1 MGITLLDGLGD
12 KIRSSSSLTGLKAI
26 IIMNKNS
33 NNLIENFTL
42 LISNTRLYLINLLDF
57 RKDADQLNTTQ
68 AIKADVQFKGATAWI
83 LICSIFVASIG
94 LNTNSIPVVI
104 GAMLISPLMGPI
116 LGVGLSIAINDIDTL
131 KSSLISLGTMVL
143 LSVLTSF
150 LYFYVFDINA
160 DTSELFVRT
169 RPDIREILIAF
180 FGGLALIIARTKK
193 GTIATVI
200 YGVAIATALIPPLCT
215 AGYGIAVGSMDY
227 FLGAMYLFIINTIFI
242 ALATFIVIKF
252 LKFPMINYVDSMR
265 RRRISRFVTLAA
277 VIVMIPAVWTFVNVV
292 NESNFKND
300 AFSFINSELEILPN
314 SKFIKKNALIQ
325 YNKDES
331 SVIELTTLGNDQISE
346 EIEFVLN
353 TKMKNYSSLNDTE
366 LIISQSLFR
375 EINNLEYM
383 EELRSRDSLDLLSQT
398 QKINFLEDKV
408 QQLLVLEKNYIEFP
422 NLLKE
427 VNINYSEIDEF
438 SYSNILK
445 SDFKSI
451 DTVSVFY
458 VKWNDTLVDEMDI
471 INRSIQLEKWLKYKL
486 NLDTIILKR
495 A

>member
-1 MGITLLDGLGD
+1 MNQSN
-12 KIRSSSSLTGLKAI
+12 KIFQ
-26 IIMNKNS
+26 
-33 NNLIENFTL
+33 NFSQL
-42 LISNTRLYLINLLDF
+42 FSDTRIYLINLLDF
-57 RKDADQLNTTQ
+57 RKDADQITTTE
-68 AIKADVQFKGATAWI
+68 AIKADIQFKGATAWI
-83 LICSIFVASIG
+83 LICSILVASIG

-116 LGVGLSIAINDIDTL
+116 LGIGLSIAINDIDTL
-131 KSSLISLGTMVL
+131 KTSLVSLGTMIL
-143 LSVLTSF
+143 LSILTSF
-150 LYFYVFDINA
+150 FYFWIFDINA
-160 DTSELFVRT
+160 DTSELFART

-215 AGYGIAVGSMDY
+215 AGYGIAVGSWDY

-252 LKFPMINYVDSMR
+252 LKFPMINYVDSIR
-265 RRRISRFVTLAA
+265 RRRISRFATLAA
-277 VIVMIPAVWTFVNVV
+277 IIVMIPAIWTFVNVV

-300 AFSFINSELEILPN
+300 ALSFLNSELDILPN
-314 SKFIKKNALIQ
+314 SKYIKKNTVVQ
-325 YNKDES
+325 YNSDKP
-331 SVIELTTLGNDQISE
+331 SVIELTTLGNDQISK

-353 TKMKNYSSLNDTE
+353 TKMKNYSSLNNTE
-366 LIISQSLFR
+366 LIINQSVFR

-408 QQLLVLEKNYIEFP
+408 QELLVLEKNYIEFP

-427 VNINYSEIDEF
+427 LNINYSEIDEF

-458 VKWNDTLVDEMDI
+458 VKWNDSLVNEIDVI
-471 INRSIQLEKWLKYKL
+471 GKSSQLEKWLKYKL
-486 NLDTIILKR
+486 NLDSIIIKR
-495 A
+495 EF

>member
-1 MGITLLDGLGD
+1 
-12 KIRSSSSLTGLKAI
+12 
-26 IIMNKNS
+26 MNQS
-33 NNLIENFTL
+33 NNIFQNFSQL
-42 LISNTRLYLINLLDF
+42 FSDTRIYLINLLDF
-57 RKDADQLNTTQ
+57 RKDADQITTTE
-68 AIKADVQFKGATAWI
+68 AIKADIQFKGATAWI
-83 LICSIFVASIG
+83 LICSIIVASIG

-116 LGVGLSIAINDIDTL
+116 LGIGLSIAINDIDTL
-131 KSSLISLGTMVL
+131 KTSLVSLGTMIL
-143 LSVLTSF
+143 LSILTSF
-150 LYFYVFDINA
+150 FYFWIFDINA
-160 DTSELFVRT
+160 DTSELFART

-215 AGYGIAVGSMDY
+215 AGYGIAVGSWDY

-252 LKFPMINYVDSMR
+252 LKFPMINYVDSIR
-265 RRRISRFVTLAA
+265 RRRISRFATLAA
-277 VIVMIPAVWTFVNVV
+277 IIVMIPAVWTFVNVV

-300 AFSFINSELEILPN
+300 ALSFLNSELDILPN
-314 SKFIKKNALIQ
+314 SKYIKKNTVVQ
-325 YNKDES
+325 YNSDKP
-331 SVIELTTLGNDQISE
+331 SVIELTTLGNDQISK

-353 TKMKNYSSLNDTE
+353 TKMKNYSALNNTE
-366 LIISQSLFR
+366 LIINQSIFR

-408 QQLLVLEKNYIEFP
+408 QELLVLEKNYIEFP

-427 VNINYSEIDEF
+427 LNINYSEIDEF

-458 VKWNDTLVDEMDI
+458 VKWNDSLVNEIDI
-471 INRSIQLEKWLKYKL
+471 ISKSSQLEKWLKYKL
-486 NLDTIILKR
+486 NLDSIIIKR
-495 A
+495 EF

>member
-1 MGITLLDGLGD
+1 
-12 KIRSSSSLTGLKAI
+12 
-26 IIMNKNS
+26 MNQ
-33 NNLIENFTL
+33 NNNIFENFSQL
-42 LISNTRLYLINLLDF
+42 FSDTRIYLVNLLDF
-57 RKDADQLNTTQ
+57 RKDADQISTIEE
-68 AIKADVQFKGATAWI
+68 IKANIQFKGATAWI
-83 LICSIFVASIG
+83 LICSILVASIG

-131 KSSLISLGTMVL
+131 KTSLISLGTMIL

-150 LYFYVFDINA
+150 VYFWIFDINA
-160 DTSELFVRT
+160 DTSELFART

-180 FGGLALIIARTKK
+180 FGGLALIIATTKK

-215 AGYGIAVGSMDY
+215 AGYGIAVGDLDY

-242 ALATFIVIKF
+242 ALATFILIKF
-252 LKFPMINYVDSMR
+252 LKFPMINYVDSIK
-265 RRRISRFVTLAA
+265 RRRISRFATLAA
-277 VIVMIPAVWTFVNVV
+277 IIVMIPAVWTFVNVV

-300 AFSFINSELEILPN
+300 AQSFLNSELDILPN
-314 SKFIKKNALIQ
+314 SKYIKKNTVVQ
-325 YNKDES
+325 YHSEKP
-331 SVIELTTLGNDQISE
+331 SVIELTTLGNDQISK

-353 TKMKNYSSLNDTE
+353 TKMKNYSSLNNTE
-366 LIISQSLFR
+366 LIINQSVFR

-408 QQLLVLEKNYIEFP
+408 QELLVLEKNYIEFP

-427 VNINYSEIDEF
+427 LNINYSEIDEF

-445 SDFKSI
+445 SNFKSI

-458 VKWNDTLVDEMDI
+458 VKWNDSLVNEVDI
-471 INRSIQLEKWLKYKL
+471 AAKSSQLEKWLKYKL
-486 NLDTIILKR
+486 NLDSIIIKR
-495 A
+495 EF

>member
-1 MGITLLDGLGD
+1 MGI
-12 KIRSSSSLTGLKAI
+12 
-26 IIMNKNS
+26 KN
-33 NNLIENFTL
+33 N
-42 LISNTRLYLINLLDF
+42 INLLINNSKLYLKSLIDF
-57 RKDADQLNTTQ
+57 RKDTDQVSTTS
-68 AIKADVQFKGATAWI
+68 AIKSDIQFKGATAWI

-116 LGVGLSIAINDIDTL
+116 LGVGLSIGINDIDTL
-131 KSSLISLGTMVL
+131 KESIVSLVGMIT
-143 LSVLTSF
+143 LSILTSF
-150 LYFYVFDINA
+150 FYFYIFDINA
-160 DTSELFVRT
+160 DTSELFART

-180 FGGLALIIARTKK
+180 FGGLALIIATTKK

-215 AGYGIAVGSMDY
+215 AGYGIAVGSWDY
-227 FLGAMYLFIINTIFI
+227 FIGAMYLFIINTIFI
-242 ALATFIVIKF
+242 ALATFIVTKF
-252 LKFPMINYVDSMR
+252 LKFPMINYVDSIR
-265 RRRISRFVTLAA
+265 RRTISRFATLAA
-277 VIVMIPAVWTFVNVV
+277 IIVMIPAIWTFVNVV

-300 AFSFINSELEILPN
+300 ALSFLNSELDILPN
-314 SKFIKKNALIQ
+314 SKYIKKNTVVQ
-325 YNKDES
+325 YYSDKP
-331 SVIELTTLGNDQISE
+331 SVIELTTLGNDQISK

-353 TKMKNYSSLNDTE
+353 TKMKNYSALNNTE
-366 LIISQSLFR
+366 LIINQSVFR

-408 QQLLVLEKNYIEFP
+408 QELLVLEKNYIEFP

-427 VNINYSEIDEF
+427 LNINYSEIDEF
-438 SYSNILK
+438 SYSNIIK

-458 VKWNDTLVDEMDI
+458 VKWNDSLVNEVDI
-471 INRSIQLEKWLKYKL
+471 SGKSSQLERWLKYKL
-486 NLDTIILKR
+486 NLDSIVIKR
-495 A
+495 EF

>member
-1 MGITLLDGLGD
+1 
-12 KIRSSSSLTGLKAI
+12 
-26 IIMNKNS
+26 MNQ
-33 NNLIENFTL
+33 NNNIFENFSQL
-42 LISNTRLYLINLLDF
+42 FSDTRIYLVNLLDF
-57 RKDADQLNTTQ
+57 RKDADQISTIEE
-68 AIKADVQFKGATAWI
+68 IKANIQFKGATAWI
-83 LICSIFVASIG
+83 LICSILVASIG

-131 KSSLISLGTMVL
+131 KTSLISLGTMIL

-150 LYFYVFDINA
+150 VYFWIFDINA
-160 DTSELFVRT
+160 DTSELFART

-180 FGGLALIIARTKK
+180 FGGLALIIATTKK

-215 AGYGIAVGSMDY
+215 AGYGIAVGSWDY
-227 FLGAMYLFIINTIFI
+227 FIGAMYLFIINTIFI
-242 ALATFIVIKF
+242 ALATFIVTKF
-252 LKFPMINYVDSMR
+252 LKFPMINYVDSVR
-265 RRRISRFVTLAA
+265 RRTISRFATLAA
-277 VIVMIPAVWTFVNVV
+277 IIVMIPAIWTFVNVV

-300 AFSFINSELEILPN
+300 ALSFLNSELDILPN
-314 SKFIKKNALIQ
+314 SKYIKKNTVVQ
-325 YNKDES
+325 YNSDKP
-331 SVIELTTLGNDQISE
+331 SVIELTTLGNDQISK

-353 TKMKNYSSLNDTE
+353 TKMKNYSALNNTE
-366 LIISQSLFR
+366 LIINQSIFR

-408 QQLLVLEKNYIEFP
+408 QELLVLEKNYIEFP

-427 VNINYSEIDEF
+427 LNINYSEIDEF

-458 VKWNDTLVDEMDI
+458 VKWNDSLVNEIDVI
-471 INRSIQLEKWLKYKL
+471 SKSSQLEKWLKYKL
-486 NLDTIILKR
+486 NLDSIIIKR
-495 A
+495 EY

>member
-1 MGITLLDGLGD
+1 
-12 KIRSSSSLTGLKAI
+12 
-26 IIMNKNS
+26 
-33 NNLIENFTL
+33 
-42 LISNTRLYLINLLDF
+42 
-57 RKDADQLNTTQ
+57 
-68 AIKADVQFKGATAWI
+68 
-83 LICSIFVASIG
+83 

-131 KSSLISLGTMVL
+131 KSSLVSLGTMVL
-143 LSVLTSF
+143 LSILTSF
-150 LYFYVFDINA
+150 LYFCVFDINA

-495 A
+495 EL

>member
-1 MGITLLDGLGD
+1 
-12 KIRSSSSLTGLKAI
+12 
-26 IIMNKNS
+26 MNQ
-33 NNLIENFTL
+33 NNNIFENFNQL
-42 LISNTRLYLINLLDF
+42 FYDTRKYLVNLLDF
-57 RKDADQLNTTQ
+57 RKDADQISTIEE
-68 AIKADVQFKGATAWI
+68 IKANIQFKGATAWI
-83 LICSIFVASIG
+83 LICSILVASIG

-131 KSSLISLGTMVL
+131 KTSLISLGTMIL

-150 LYFYVFDINA
+150 VYFWIFDINA
-160 DTSELFVRT
+160 DTSELFART

-180 FGGLALIIARTKK
+180 FGGLALIIATTKK

-215 AGYGIAVGSMDY
+215 AGYGIAVGDLDY

-242 ALATFIVIKF
+242 ALATFIVTKF
-252 LKFPMINYVDSMR
+252 LKFPMINYVDSIKR
-265 RRRISRFVTLAA
+265 KRISRFATLAA
-277 VIVMIPAVWTFVNVV
+277 IIVMIPAVWTFVNVV

-300 AFSFINSELEILPN
+300 ALKFLNSELDILPN
-314 SKFIKKNALIQ
+314 SKYIKKNTVVQ
-325 YNKDES
+325 YHSDKP
-331 SVIELTTLGNDQISE
+331 SVIELTTLGNDQISK

-353 TKMKNYSSLNDTE
+353 TKMKNYSSLNNTE
-366 LIISQSLFR
+366 LIINQSIFR

-408 QQLLVLEKNYIEFP
+408 QELLVLEKNYIEFP

-427 VNINYSEIDEF
+427 LNINYSEIDEF

-458 VKWNDTLVDEMDI
+458 VKWNDSLVNEVDVT
-471 INRSIQLEKWLKYKL
+471 RKSSQLEKWLKYKL
-486 NLDTIILKR
+486 NLDSIIIKR
-495 A
+495 EF

>member
-1 MGITLLDGLGD
+1 
-12 KIRSSSSLTGLKAI
+12 
-26 IIMNKNS
+26 MNQ
-33 NNLIENFTL
+33 NNNIFENFSQL
-42 LISNTRLYLINLLDF
+42 FSDTRIYLVNLLDF
-57 RKDADQLNTTQ
+57 RKDADQISTIEE
-68 AIKADVQFKGATAWI
+68 IKANIQFKGATAWI
-83 LICSIFVASIG
+83 LICSILVASIG

-131 KSSLISLGTMVL
+131 KTSLISLGTMIL

-150 LYFYVFDINA
+150 IYFWIFDINA
-160 DTSELFVRT
+160 DTSELFART

-180 FGGLALIIARTKK
+180 FGGLALIIATTKK

-215 AGYGIAVGSMDY
+215 AGYGIAVGSWDY
-227 FLGAMYLFIINTIFI
+227 FIGAMYLFIINTIFI
-242 ALATFIVIKF
+242 ALATFIVTKF
-252 LKFPMINYVDSMR
+252 LKFPMINYVDSIR
-265 RRRISRFVTLAA
+265 RRTISRFATLAA
-277 VIVMIPAVWTFVNVV
+277 IIVMIPAIWTFVNVV

-300 AFSFINSELEILPN
+300 ALSFLNSELDILPN
-314 SKFIKKNALIQ
+314 SKYIKKNTVVQ
-325 YNKDES
+325 YYSDKP
-331 SVIELTTLGNDQISE
+331 SVIELTTLGNDQISK

-353 TKMKNYSSLNDTE
+353 TKMKNYSALNNTE
-366 LIISQSLFR
+366 LIINQSVFR

-408 QQLLVLEKNYIEFP
+408 QELLVLEKNYIEFP

-427 VNINYSEIDEF
+427 LNINYSEIDEF

-458 VKWNDTLVDEMDI
+458 VKWNDSLVNEVDI
-471 INRSIQLEKWLKYKL
+471 SGKSSQLERWLKYKL
-486 NLDTIILKR
+486 NLDSIVIKR
-495 A
+495 EF

>member
-1 MGITLLDGLGD
+1 
-12 KIRSSSSLTGLKAI
+12 
-26 IIMNKNS
+26 MNKNS

-131 KSSLISLGTMVL
+131 KSSLVSLGTMVL
-143 LSVLTSF
+143 LSILTSF
-150 LYFYVFDINA
+150 LYFYVFDINV

-252 LKFPMINYVDSMR
+252 LKFPMINYVDSIR

-277 VIVMIPAVWTFVNVV
+277 IIVMIPAVWTFVNVV

-353 TKMKNYSSLNDTE
+353 TKMKNYSSLTDTE

-383 EELRSRDSLDLLSQT
+383 
-398 QKINFLEDKV
+398 
-408 QQLLVLEKNYIEFP
+408 
-422 NLLKE
+422 
-427 VNINYSEIDEF
+427 
-438 SYSNILK
+438 
-445 SDFKSI
+445 
-451 DTVSVFY
+451 
-458 VKWNDTLVDEMDI
+458 
-471 INRSIQLEKWLKYKL
+471 
-486 NLDTIILKR
+486 
-495 A
+495 

>member
-1 MGITLLDGLGD
+1 
-12 KIRSSSSLTGLKAI
+12 
-26 IIMNKNS
+26 MNKNS

-131 KSSLISLGTMVL
+131 KSSLVSLGTMVL

-150 LYFYVFDINA
+150 LYFYVFYINA

-277 VIVMIPAVWTFVNVV
+277 IIVMIPAVWTFVNVV

-331 SVIELTTLGNDQISE
+331 SVIELTTLGNDQISK

-495 A
+495 EL

>member
-1 MGITLLDGLGD
+1 
-12 KIRSSSSLTGLKAI
+12 
-26 IIMNKNS
+26 MNQ
-33 NNLIENFTL
+33 NNNIFENFSQL
-42 LISNTRLYLINLLDF
+42 FSDTRIYLVNLLDF
-57 RKDADQLNTTQ
+57 RKDADQISTIEE
-68 AIKADVQFKGATAWI
+68 IKANIQFKGATAWI
-83 LICSIFVASIG
+83 LICSILVASIG

-131 KSSLISLGTMVL
+131 KTSLISLGTMIL

-150 LYFYVFDINA
+150 VYFWIFDINA
-160 DTSELFVRT
+160 DTSELFART

-180 FGGLALIIARTKK
+180 FGGLALIIATTKK

-215 AGYGIAVGSMDY
+215 AGYGIAVGDLDY

-242 ALATFIVIKF
+242 ALATFIVTKF
-252 LKFPMINYVDSMR
+252 LKFPMINYVDSIK
-265 RRRISRFVTLAA
+265 RRRISRFATLAA
-277 VIVMIPAVWTFVNVV
+277 IIVMIPAVWTFVNVV

-300 AFSFINSELEILPN
+300 AQSFLNSELDILPN
-314 SKFIKKNALIQ
+314 SKYIKKNTVVQ
-325 YNKDES
+325 YHSEKP
-331 SVIELTTLGNDQISE
+331 SVIELTTLGNDQISK

-353 TKMKNYSSLNDTE
+353 TKMKNYSSLNNTE
-366 LIISQSLFR
+366 LIINQSVFR

-408 QQLLVLEKNYIEFP
+408 QELLVLEKNYIEFP

-427 VNINYSEIDEF
+427 LNINYSEIDEF

-445 SDFKSI
+445 SNFKSI

-458 VKWNDTLVDEMDI
+458 VKWNDSLVNEVDI
-471 INRSIQLEKWLKYKL
+471 AAKSSQLEKWLKYKL
-486 NLDTIILKR
+486 NLDSIIINSQLEKWLKYKLNLDSIIIKR
-495 A
+495 EF

>member
-1 MGITLLDGLGD
+1 
-12 KIRSSSSLTGLKAI
+12 
-26 IIMNKNS
+26 MNQ
-33 NNLIENFTL
+33 NNNIFENFSQL
-42 LISNTRLYLINLLDF
+42 FYDTRIYLVNLLDF
-57 RKDADQLNTTQ
+57 RKDADQISTIEE
-68 AIKADVQFKGATAWI
+68 IKANIQFKGATAWI
-83 LICSIFVASIG
+83 LICSILVASIG

-131 KSSLISLGTMVL
+131 KTSLISLGTMIL

-150 LYFYVFDINA
+150 VYFWIFDINA
-160 DTSELFVRT
+160 DTSELFART

-180 FGGLALIIARTKK
+180 FGGLALIIATTKK

-215 AGYGIAVGSMDY
+215 AGYGIAVGDLDY

-242 ALATFIVIKF
+242 ALATFIVTKF
-252 LKFPMINYVDSMR
+252 LKFPMINYVDSIKR
-265 RRRISRFVTLAA
+265 KRISRFATLAA

-300 AFSFINSELEILPN
+300 ALKFLNSELDILPN
-314 SKFIKKNALIQ
+314 SKYIKKNTVVQ
-325 YNKDES
+325 YHSDKP
-331 SVIELTTLGNDQISE
+331 SVIELTTLGNDQISK

-353 TKMKNYSSLNDTE
+353 TKMKNYSSLNNTE
-366 LIISQSLFR
+366 LIINQSIFR

-408 QQLLVLEKNYIEFP
+408 QELLVLEKNYIEFP

-427 VNINYSEIDEF
+427 LNINYSEIDEF

-458 VKWNDTLVDEMDI
+458 VKWNDSLVNEVDVT
-471 INRSIQLEKWLKYKL
+471 RKSSQLEKWLKYKL
-486 NLDTIILKR
+486 NLDSIIIKR
-495 A
+495 EF

>member
-1 MGITLLDGLGD
+1 
-12 KIRSSSSLTGLKAI
+12 
-26 IIMNKNS
+26 MNQ
-33 NNLIENFTL
+33 NNNIFENFSQL
-42 LISNTRLYLINLLDF
+42 FSDTRIYLVNLLDF
-57 RKDADQLNTTQ
+57 RKDADQISTIEE
-68 AIKADVQFKGATAWI
+68 IKANIQFKGATAWI
-83 LICSIFVASIG
+83 LICSILVASIG

-131 KSSLISLGTMVL
+131 KTSLISLGTMIL

-150 LYFYVFDINA
+150 VYFWIFDINA
-160 DTSELFVRT
+160 DTSELFART

-180 FGGLALIIARTKK
+180 FGGLALIIATTKK

-215 AGYGIAVGSMDY
+215 AGYGIAVGSWDY
-227 FLGAMYLFIINTIFI
+227 FIGAMYLFIINTIFI
-242 ALATFIVIKF
+242 ALATFIVTKF
-252 LKFPMINYVDSMR
+252 LKFPMINYVDSIR
-265 RRRISRFVTLAA
+265 RRTISRFATLAA
-277 VIVMIPAVWTFVNVV
+277 IIVMIPAIWTFVNVV

-300 AFSFINSELEILPN
+300 AQSFLNSELDILPN
-314 SKFIKKNALIQ
+314 SKYIKKNTVVQ
-325 YNKDES
+325 YHSEKP
-331 SVIELTTLGNDQISE
+331 SVIELTTLGNDQISK

-353 TKMKNYSSLNDTE
+353 TKMKNYSSLNNTE
-366 LIISQSLFR
+366 LIINQSVFR

-408 QQLLVLEKNYIEFP
+408 QELLVLEKNYIEFP

-427 VNINYSEIDEF
+427 LNINYSEIDEF

-458 VKWNDTLVDEMDI
+458 VKWNDSLVNEVDI
-471 INRSIQLEKWLKYKL
+471 SGKLWQLERWLKYKL
-486 NLDTIILKR
+486 NLDSIVIKR
-495 A
+495 EF

>member
-1 MGITLLDGLGD
+1 
-12 KIRSSSSLTGLKAI
+12 
-26 IIMNKNS
+26 MNKNS

-131 KSSLISLGTMVL
+131 KSSLVSLGTMVL

-495 A
+495 EL

>member
-1 MGITLLDGLGD
+1 
-12 KIRSSSSLTGLKAI
+12 
-26 IIMNKNS
+26 MNKNS

-94 LNTNSIPVVI
+94 LNTNSTPVVI

-131 KSSLISLGTMVL
+131 KSSLVSLGTMVL
-143 LSVLTSF
+143 LSILTSF
-150 LYFYVFDINA
+150 LYFCVFDINA

-252 LKFPMINYVDSMR
+252 LKFPMINYVDSIR

-277 VIVMIPAVWTFVNVV
+277 IIVMIPAVWTFVNVV

-353 TKMKNYSSLNDTE
+353 TKMKNYSSLTDTE

-408 QQLLVLEKNYIEFP
+408 QQLLVLERNYIEFP

-458 VKWNDTLVDEMDI
+458 VKWNDTLVTEVDI

-486 NLDTIILKR
+486 NLDSIIIKR
-495 A
+495 QL

>member
-1 MGITLLDGLGD
+1 
-12 KIRSSSSLTGLKAI
+12 
-26 IIMNKNS
+26 MNQS
-33 NNLIENFTL
+33 NNIFQNFSQL
-42 LISNTRLYLINLLDF
+42 FSDTRIYLINLLDF
-57 RKDADQLNTTQ
+57 RKDADQITTTE
-68 AIKADVQFKGATAWI
+68 AIKADIQFKGATAWI
-83 LICSIFVASIG
+83 LICSIIVASIG

-116 LGVGLSIAINDIDTL
+116 LGIGLSIAINDIDTL
-131 KSSLISLGTMVL
+131 KTSLISLGTMIL
-143 LSVLTSF
+143 LSILTSF
-150 LYFYVFDINA
+150 FYFWIFDINA
-160 DTSELFVRT
+160 DTSELFART

-215 AGYGIAVGSMDY
+215 AGYGIAVGSWDY

-252 LKFPMINYVDSMR
+252 LKFPMINYVDSIR
-265 RRRISRFVTLAA
+265 RRRISRFATLAA
-277 VIVMIPAVWTFVNVV
+277 IIVMIPAVWTFVNVV

-300 AFSFINSELEILPN
+300 ALSFLNSELDILPN
-314 SKFIKKNALIQ
+314 SKYIKKNTVVQ
-325 YNKDES
+325 YNSDKP
-331 SVIELTTLGNDQISE
+331 SVIELTTLGNDQISK

-353 TKMKNYSSLNDTE
+353 TKMKNYSSLNNTE
-366 LIISQSLFR
+366 LIINQSVFR

-408 QQLLVLEKNYIEFP
+408 QELLVLEKNYIEFP

-427 VNINYSEIDEF
+427 LNINYSEIDEF

-458 VKWNDTLVDEMDI
+458 VKWNDSLVNEIDI
-471 INRSIQLEKWLKYKL
+471 ISKSSQLEKWLKYKL
-486 NLDTIILKR
+486 NLDSIIIKR
-495 A
+495 EF

>member
-1 MGITLLDGLGD
+1 MIQ
-12 KIRSSSSLTGLKAI
+12 
-26 IIMNKNS
+26 
-33 NNLIENFTL
+33 NNNIFENFSQL
-42 LISNTRLYLINLLDF
+42 FSDTRIYLVNLLDF
-57 RKDADQLNTTQ
+57 RKDADQISTTE
-68 AIKADVQFKGATAWI
+68 AIKADIQFKGATAWI
-83 LICSIFVASIG
+83 LICSILVASIG

-116 LGVGLSIAINDIDTL
+116 LGIGLSIAINDIDTL
-131 KSSLISLGTMVL
+131 KTSLISLGTMII
-143 LSVLTSF
+143 LSILTSF
-150 LYFYVFDINA
+150 IYFWIFDINA
-160 DTSELFVRT
+160 DTSELFART

-215 AGYGIAVGSMDY
+215 AGYGIAVGSWDY
-227 FLGAMYLFIINTIFI
+227 FIGAMYLFIINTIFI

-252 LKFPMINYVDSMR
+252 LKFPMINYVDSVR
-265 RRRISRFVTLAA
+265 RRTISRFATLAA
-277 VIVMIPAVWTFVNVV
+277 IIVMIPAVWTFVNVV

-300 AFSFINSELEILPN
+300 ALSFLNSELDILPN
-314 SKFIKKNALIQ
+314 SKYIKKNTVVQ
-325 YNKDES
+325 YNSDKP
-331 SVIELTTLGNDQISE
+331 SVIELTTLGNDQISK

-353 TKMKNYSSLNDTE
+353 TKMKNYSSLNNTE
-366 LIISQSLFR
+366 LIINQSIFR

-408 QQLLVLEKNYIEFP
+408 QELLVLEKNYIEFP
-422 NLLKE
+422 NLVKE
-427 VNINYSEIDEF
+427 LNINYSEIDEF

-458 VKWNDTLVDEMDI
+458 VKWNDSLVNELDI
-471 INRSIQLEKWLKYKL
+471 ISKSSQLEKWLKYKL
-486 NLDTIILKR
+486 NLDSIIIKR
-495 A
+495 EF

>member
-1 MGITLLDGLGD
+1 
-12 KIRSSSSLTGLKAI
+12 
-26 IIMNKNS
+26 MNQ
-33 NNLIENFTL
+33 NNNIFENFSQL
-42 LISNTRLYLINLLDF
+42 FYDTRIYLVNLLDF
-57 RKDADQLNTTQ
+57 RKDADQISTIEE
-68 AIKADVQFKGATAWI
+68 IKANIQFKGATAWI
-83 LICSIFVASIG
+83 LICSILVASIG

-131 KSSLISLGTMVL
+131 KTSLISLGTMIL

-150 LYFYVFDINA
+150 VYFWIFDINA
-160 DTSELFVRT
+160 DTSELFART

-180 FGGLALIIARTKK
+180 FGGLALIIATTKK

-215 AGYGIAVGSMDY
+215 AGYGIAVGDLDY

-242 ALATFIVIKF
+242 ALATFIVTKF
-252 LKFPMINYVDSMR
+252 LKFPMINYVDSIKR
-265 RRRISRFVTLAA
+265 KRISRFATLAA
-277 VIVMIPAVWTFVNVV
+277 LIVMIPAVWTFVNVV

-300 AFSFINSELEILPN
+300 ALKFLNSELDILPN
-314 SKFIKKNALIQ
+314 SKYIKKNTVVQ
-325 YNKDES
+325 YHSDKP
-331 SVIELTTLGNDQISE
+331 SVIELTTLGNDQISK

-353 TKMKNYSSLNDTE
+353 TKMKNYSSLNNTE
-366 LIISQSLFR
+366 LIINQSIFR

-408 QQLLVLEKNYIEFP
+408 QELLVLEKNYIEFP

-427 VNINYSEIDEF
+427 LNINYSEIDEF

-458 VKWNDTLVDEMDI
+458 VKWNDSLVNEVDVT
-471 INRSIQLEKWLKYKL
+471 RKSSQLEKWLKYKL
-486 NLDTIILKR
+486 NLDSIIIKR
-495 A
+495 EF

>member
-1 MGITLLDGLGD
+1 M
-12 KIRSSSSLTGLKAI
+12 
-26 IIMNKNS
+26 MNKN
-33 NNLIENFTL
+33 NNNIIDNFTL
-42 LISNTRLYLINLLDF
+42 LISNTRIYLVNLLDF
-57 RKDADQLNTTQ
+57 RKDADQISTTE

-131 KSSLISLGTMVL
+131 RTSIISLGTMML
-143 LSVLTSF
+143 LSILTSF

-160 DTSELFVRT
+160 DTSELFART

-242 ALATFIVIKF
+242 ALATFIVVKF
-252 LKFPMINYVDSMR
+252 LKFPMINYVDSIR
-265 RRRISRFVTLAA
+265 RRRISRFATLAA
-277 VIVMIPAVWTFVNVV
+277 IVVMIPAVWTFVNVV
-292 NESNFKND
+292 KESNFKND
-300 AFSFINSELEILPN
+300 AMSFVNSELDILPN
-314 SKFIKKNALIQ
+314 SKYIKKNILIQ
-325 YNKDES
+325 YNKDIP
-331 SVIELTTLGNDQISE
+331 SVIELTTLGNDQISD
-346 EIEFVLN
+346 EIEFVLS
-353 TKMKNYSSLNDTE
+353 TKMKNYSSLDNTE
-366 LIISQSLFR
+366 LIINQSLFR

-398 QKINFLEDKV
+398 QKINFLENKI
-408 QQLLVLEKNYIEFP
+408 QQLLKLEQNYIEFP
-422 NLLKE
+422 GLVNE
-427 VNINYSEIDEF
+427 VSINYSEIQNF
-438 SYSNILK
+438 SYSNVLK

-451 DTVSVFY
+451 DTISVFY
-458 VKWNDTLVDEMDI
+458 VKWNDSLINELDI
-471 INRSIQLEKWLKYKL
+471 VNKSVQLEKWLKYKL
-486 NLDTIILKR
+486 NLDSILIKR
-495 A
+495 QL

>member
-1 MGITLLDGLGD
+1 
-12 KIRSSSSLTGLKAI
+12 
-26 IIMNKNS
+26 MNQ
-33 NNLIENFTL
+33 NNNIFENFSQL
-42 LISNTRLYLINLLDF
+42 FYDTRIYLVNLLDF
-57 RKDADQLNTTQ
+57 RNDADQISTIEE
-68 AIKADVQFKGATAWI
+68 IKANIQFKGATAWI
-83 LICSIFVASIG
+83 LICSILVASIG

-131 KSSLISLGTMVL
+131 KTSLISLGTMIL

-150 LYFYVFDINA
+150 VYFWIFDINA
-160 DTSELFVRT
+160 DTSELFART

-180 FGGLALIIARTKK
+180 FGGLALIIATTKK

-215 AGYGIAVGSMDY
+215 AGYGIAVGDLDY

-252 LKFPMINYVDSMR
+252 LKFPMINYVDSIKR
-265 RRRISRFVTLAA
+265 KRISRFATLAA

-300 AFSFINSELEILPN
+300 ALKFLNSELDILPN
-314 SKFIKKNALIQ
+314 SKYIKKNTVVQ
-325 YNKDES
+325 YHSDKP
-331 SVIELTTLGNDQISE
+331 SVIELTTLGNDQISK

-353 TKMKNYSSLNDTE
+353 TKMKNYSSLNNTE
-366 LIISQSLFR
+366 LIINQSIFR

-408 QQLLVLEKNYIEFP
+408 QELLVLEKNYIEFP

-427 VNINYSEIDEF
+427 LNINYSEIDEF

-458 VKWNDTLVDEMDI
+458 VKWNDSLVNEVDVT
-471 INRSIQLEKWLKYKL
+471 RKSSQLEKWLKYKL
-486 NLDTIILKR
+486 NLDSIIIKR
-495 A
+495 EF

>member
-1 MGITLLDGLGD
+1 
-12 KIRSSSSLTGLKAI
+12 
-26 IIMNKNS
+26 MNKN
-33 NNLIENFTL
+33 NNNIIDNFTL
-42 LISNTRLYLINLLDF
+42 LISNTRIYLVNLLDF
-57 RKDADQLNTTQ
+57 RKDADQISTTE

-131 KSSLISLGTMVL
+131 RTSMISLGTMML
-143 LSVLTSF
+143 LSILTSF

-160 DTSELFVRT
+160 DTSELFART

-180 FGGLALIIARTKK
+180 FGDLALIIARTKK

-242 ALATFIVIKF
+242 ALATFIVVKF
-252 LKFPMINYVDSMR
+252 LKFPMINYVDSIR
-265 RRRISRFVTLAA
+265 RRRISRFATLAA
-277 VIVMIPAVWTFVNVV
+277 IVVMIPAVWTFVNVV
-292 NESNFKND
+292 KESNFKND
-300 AFSFINSELEILPN
+300 AMSFVNSELDILPN
-314 SKFIKKNALIQ
+314 SKYIKKNTLIQ
-325 YNKDES
+325 YNKDIP
-331 SVIELTTLGNDQISE
+331 SVIELTTLGNDQISD
-346 EIEFVLN
+346 EIEFVLS
-353 TKMKNYSSLNDTE
+353 TKMKNYSSLDNTE
-366 LIISQSLFR
+366 LIINQSLFR

-398 QKINFLEDKV
+398 QKINFLENKI
-408 QQLLVLEKNYIEFP
+408 QQLLKLEQNYIEFP
-422 NLLKE
+422 GLVNE
-427 VNINYSEIDEF
+427 VSINYSEIENF
-438 SYSNILK
+438 SYSNVLK

-451 DTVSVFY
+451 DTISVFY
-458 VKWNDTLVDEMDI
+458 VKWNDSLINELDI
-471 INRSIQLEKWLKYKL
+471 INKSIQLEKWLKYKL
-486 NLDTIILKR
+486 TLDSIIIKR
-495 A
+495 QL

>member
-1 MGITLLDGLGD
+1 
-12 KIRSSSSLTGLKAI
+12 
-26 IIMNKNS
+26 MNQS
-33 NNLIENFTL
+33 NNIFQNFSQL
-42 LISNTRLYLINLLDF
+42 FSDTRIYLINLLDF
-57 RKDADQLNTTQ
+57 RKDADQITTTE
-68 AIKADVQFKGATAWI
+68 AIKADIQFKGATAWI
-83 LICSIFVASIG
+83 LICSIIVASIG

-116 LGVGLSIAINDIDTL
+116 LGIGLSIAINDIDTL
-131 KSSLISLGTMVL
+131 KTSLVSLGTMIL
-143 LSVLTSF
+143 LSILTSF
-150 LYFYVFDINA
+150 FYFWIFDINA
-160 DTSELFVRT
+160 DTSELFART

-215 AGYGIAVGSMDY
+215 AGYGIAVGSWDY

-252 LKFPMINYVDSMR
+252 LKFPMINYVDSIR
-265 RRRISRFVTLAA
+265 RRRISRFATLAA
-277 VIVMIPAVWTFVNVV
+277 IIVMIPAIWTFVNVV

-300 AFSFINSELEILPN
+300 ALSFLNSELDILPN
-314 SKFIKKNALIQ
+314 SKYIKKNTVVQ
-325 YNKDES
+325 YNSDKP
-331 SVIELTTLGNDQISE
+331 SVIELTTLGNDQISK

-353 TKMKNYSSLNDTE
+353 TKMKNYSSLNNTE
-366 LIISQSLFR
+366 LIINQSVFR

-408 QQLLVLEKNYIEFP
+408 QELLVLEKNYIEFP

-427 VNINYSEIDEF
+427 LNINYSEIDQF

-458 VKWNDTLVDEMDI
+458 VKWNDSLVNEIDI
-471 INRSIQLEKWLKYKL
+471 ISKSSQLEKWLKYKL
-486 NLDTIILKR
+486 NLDSIIIKR
-495 A
+495 EF

>member
-1 MGITLLDGLGD
+1 
-12 KIRSSSSLTGLKAI
+12 
-26 IIMNKNS
+26 MNQ
-33 NNLIENFTL
+33 NNNIFENFSQL
-42 LISNTRLYLINLLDF
+42 FSDTRIYLVNLLDF
-57 RKDADQLNTTQ
+57 RKDADQISTIEE
-68 AIKADVQFKGATAWI
+68 IKANIQFKGATAWI
-83 LICSIFVASIG
+83 LICSILVASIG

-131 KSSLISLGTMVL
+131 KTSLISLGTMIL

-150 LYFYVFDINA
+150 VYFWIFDINA
-160 DTSELFVRT
+160 DTSELFART

-180 FGGLALIIARTKK
+180 FGGLALIIATTKK

-215 AGYGIAVGSMDY
+215 AGYGIAVGSWDY
-227 FLGAMYLFIINTIFI
+227 FIGAMYLFIINTIFI
-242 ALATFIVIKF
+242 ALATFIVTKF
-252 LKFPMINYVDSMR
+252 LKFPMINYVDSIR
-265 RRRISRFVTLAA
+265 RRTISRFATLAA
-277 VIVMIPAVWTFVNVV
+277 IIVMIPAIWTFVNVV

-300 AFSFINSELEILPN
+300 ALSFLNSELDILPN
-314 SKFIKKNALIQ
+314 SKYIKKNTVVQ
-325 YNKDES
+325 YNSDKP
-331 SVIELTTLGNDQISE
+331 SVIELTTLGNDQISK

-353 TKMKNYSSLNDTE
+353 TKMKNYSSLNNTE
-366 LIISQSLFR
+366 LIINQSVFR

-408 QQLLVLEKNYIEFP
+408 QELLVLEKNYIEFP

-427 VNINYSEIDEF
+427 LNINYSEIDEF

-458 VKWNDTLVDEMDI
+458 VKWNDSLVNEVDI
-471 INRSIQLEKWLKYKL
+471 SGKSSQLERWLKYKL
-486 NLDTIILKR
+486 NLDSIVIKR
-495 A
+495 EF

>member
-1 MGITLLDGLGD
+1 
-12 KIRSSSSLTGLKAI
+12 
-26 IIMNKNS
+26 MNQ
-33 NNLIENFTL
+33 NNNIFENFSQL
-42 LISNTRLYLINLLDF
+42 FYDTRKYLVNLLDF
-57 RKDADQLNTTQ
+57 RKDADQISTIEE
-68 AIKADVQFKGATAWI
+68 IKANIQFKGATAWI
-83 LICSIFVASIG
+83 LICSILVASIG

-131 KSSLISLGTMVL
+131 KTSLISLGTMIL

-150 LYFYVFDINA
+150 VYFWIFDINA
-160 DTSELFVRT
+160 DTSELFART

-180 FGGLALIIARTKK
+180 FGGLALIIATTKK

-215 AGYGIAVGSMDY
+215 AGYGIAVGDLDY

-242 ALATFIVIKF
+242 ALATFIVTKF
-252 LKFPMINYVDSMR
+252 LKFPMINYVDSIKR
-265 RRRISRFVTLAA
+265 KRISRFATLAA
-277 VIVMIPAVWTFVNVV
+277 IIVMIPAVWTFVNVV

-300 AFSFINSELEILPN
+300 ALKFLNSELDILPN
-314 SKFIKKNALIQ
+314 SKYIKKNTVVQ
-325 YNKDES
+325 YHSDKP
-331 SVIELTTLGNDQISE
+331 SVIELTTLGNDQISK

-353 TKMKNYSSLNDTE
+353 TKMKNYSSLNNTE
-366 LIISQSLFR
+366 LIINQSIFR

-408 QQLLVLEKNYIEFP
+408 QELLVLEKNYIEFP

-427 VNINYSEIDEF
+427 LNINYSEIDEF

-458 VKWNDTLVDEMDI
+458 VKWNDSLVNEVDVT
-471 INRSIQLEKWLKYKL
+471 RKSSQLEKWLKYKL
-486 NLDTIILKR
+486 NLDSIIIKR
-495 A
+495 EF

>member
-1 MGITLLDGLGD
+1 
-12 KIRSSSSLTGLKAI
+12 
-26 IIMNKNS
+26 MNQ
-33 NNLIENFTL
+33 NNNIFENFNQL
-42 LISNTRLYLINLLDF
+42 FYDTRKYLVNLLDF
-57 RKDADQLNTTQ
+57 RKDADQISTIEE
-68 AIKADVQFKGATAWI
+68 IKANIQFKGATAWI
-83 LICSIFVASIG
+83 LICSILVASIG

-131 KSSLISLGTMVL
+131 KTSLISLGTMIL

-150 LYFYVFDINA
+150 VYFWIFDINA
-160 DTSELFVRT
+160 DTSELFART

-180 FGGLALIIARTKK
+180 FGGLALIIATTKK

-215 AGYGIAVGSMDY
+215 AGYGIAVGDLDY

-242 ALATFIVIKF
+242 ALATFIVTKF
-252 LKFPMINYVDSMR
+252 LKFPMINYVDSIKR
-265 RRRISRFVTLAA
+265 KRISRFATLAA
-277 VIVMIPAVWTFVNVV
+277 IIVMIPAVWTFVNVV

-300 AFSFINSELEILPN
+300 ALKFLNSELDILPN
-314 SKFIKKNALIQ
+314 SKYIKKNTVVQ
-325 YNKDES
+325 YHSDKP
-331 SVIELTTLGNDQISE
+331 SVIELTTLGNDQISK

-353 TKMKNYSSLNDTE
+353 TKMKNYSSLNNTE
-366 LIISQSLFR
+366 LIINQSIFR

-408 QQLLVLEKNYIEFP
+408 QELLVLEKNYIEFP

-427 VNINYSEIDEF
+427 LNINYSEIDEF

-458 VKWNDTLVDEMDI
+458 VKWNDSLVNEVDVA
-471 INRSIQLEKWLKYKL
+471 RKSSQLEKWLKYKL
-486 NLDTIILKR
+486 NLDSIIIKR
-495 A
+495 EF

>member
-1 MGITLLDGLGD
+1 
-12 KIRSSSSLTGLKAI
+12 
-26 IIMNKNS
+26 MNQ
-33 NNLIENFTL
+33 NNYIFENFSQLFSDT
-42 LISNTRLYLINLLDF
+42 IIYLVNLLDF
-57 RKDADQLNTTQ
+57 RKDADQISTIEE
-68 AIKADVQFKGATAWI
+68 IKANIQFKGATAWI
-83 LICSIFVASIG
+83 LICSILVASIG

-131 KSSLISLGTMVL
+131 KTSLISLGTMIL

-150 LYFYVFDINA
+150 VYFWIFDINA
-160 DTSELFVRT
+160 DTSELFART

-180 FGGLALIIARTKK
+180 FGGLALIIATTKK

-215 AGYGIAVGSMDY
+215 AGYGIAVGDLDY

-242 ALATFIVIKF
+242 ALATFIVTKF
-252 LKFPMINYVDSMR
+252 LKFPMINYVDSIK
-265 RRRISRFVTLAA
+265 RRRISRFATLAA
-277 VIVMIPAVWTFVNVV
+277 IIVMIPAVWTFVNVV

-300 AFSFINSELEILPN
+300 AQSFLNSELDILPN
-314 SKFIKKNALIQ
+314 SKYIKKNTVVQ
-325 YNKDES
+325 YHSEKP
-331 SVIELTTLGNDQISE
+331 SVIELTTLGNDQISK

-353 TKMKNYSSLNDTE
+353 TKMKNYSSLNNTE
-366 LIISQSLFR
+366 LIINQSVFR

-408 QQLLVLEKNYIEFP
+408 QELLVLEKNYIEFP

-427 VNINYSEIDEF
+427 LNINYSEIDEF

-445 SDFKSI
+445 SNFKSI

-458 VKWNDTLVDEMDI
+458 VKWNDSLVNEVDI
-471 INRSIQLEKWLKYKL
+471 AAKSSQLEKWLKYKL
-486 NLDTIILKR
+486 NLDSIIIKR
-495 A
+495 EF

>member
-1 MGITLLDGLGD
+1 
-12 KIRSSSSLTGLKAI
+12 
-26 IIMNKNS
+26 MNQ
-33 NNLIENFTL
+33 NNNIFENFSQL
-42 LISNTRLYLINLLDF
+42 FSDTRIYLVNLLDF
-57 RKDADQLNTTQ
+57 RKDADQISTIEE
-68 AIKADVQFKGATAWI
+68 IKANIQFKGATAWI
-83 LICSIFVASIG
+83 LICSILVASIG

-131 KSSLISLGTMVL
+131 KTSLISLGTMIL

-150 LYFYVFDINA
+150 VYFWIFDINA
-160 DTSELFVRT
+160 DTSELFART

-180 FGGLALIIARTKK
+180 FGGLALIIATTKK

-215 AGYGIAVGSMDY
+215 AGYGIAVGSWDY
-227 FLGAMYLFIINTIFI
+227 FIGAMYLFIINTIFI
-242 ALATFIVIKF
+242 ALATFIVTKF
-252 LKFPMINYVDSMR
+252 LKFPMINYVDSIR
-265 RRRISRFVTLAA
+265 RRTISRFATLAA
-277 VIVMIPAVWTFVNVV
+277 IIVMIPAIWTFVNVV

-300 AFSFINSELEILPN
+300 AQSFLNSELDILPN
-314 SKFIKKNALIQ
+314 SKYIKKNTVVQ
-325 YNKDES
+325 YHSEKP
-331 SVIELTTLGNDQISE
+331 SVIELTTLGNDQISK

-353 TKMKNYSSLNDTE
+353 TKMKNYSSLNNTE
-366 LIISQSLFR
+366 LIINQSVFR

-408 QQLLVLEKNYIEFP
+408 QELLVLEKNYIEFP

-427 VNINYSEIDEF
+427 LNINYSEIDEF

-458 VKWNDTLVDEMDI
+458 VKWNDSLVNEVDI
-471 INRSIQLEKWLKYKL
+471 SGKSSQLERWLKYKL
-486 NLDTIILKR
+486 NLDSIVIKR
-495 A
+495 EF

>member
-1 MGITLLDGLGD
+1 
-12 KIRSSSSLTGLKAI
+12 
-26 IIMNKNS
+26 MNQ
-33 NNLIENFTL
+33 NNNIFENFSQL
-42 LISNTRLYLINLLDF
+42 FYDTRIYLVNLLDF
-57 RKDADQLNTTQ
+57 RKDADQISTIEE
-68 AIKADVQFKGATAWI
+68 IKANIQFKGATAWI
-83 LICSIFVASIG
+83 LICSILVASIG

-131 KSSLISLGTMVL
+131 KTSLISLGTMIL

-150 LYFYVFDINA
+150 VYFWIFDINA
-160 DTSELFVRT
+160 DTSELFART

-180 FGGLALIIARTKK
+180 FGGLALIIATTKK

-215 AGYGIAVGSMDY
+215 AGYGIAVGDLNY

-252 LKFPMINYVDSMR
+252 LKFPMINYVDSIKR
-265 RRRISRFVTLAA
+265 KRISRFATLAA
-277 VIVMIPAVWTFVNVV
+277 IIVMIPAVWTFVNVV

-300 AFSFINSELEILPN
+300 ALKFLNSELDILPN
-314 SKFIKKNALIQ
+314 SKYIKKNTVVQ
-325 YNKDES
+325 YHSDKP
-331 SVIELTTLGNDQISE
+331 SVIELTTLGNDQISK

-353 TKMKNYSSLNDTE
+353 TKMKNYSSLNNTE
-366 LIISQSLFR
+366 LIINQSIFR

-408 QQLLVLEKNYIEFP
+408 QELLVLEKNYIEFP

-427 VNINYSEIDEF
+427 LNINYSEIDEF

-458 VKWNDTLVDEMDI
+458 VKWNDSLVDEIDI
-471 INRSIQLEKWLKYKL
+471 ISKSSQLEKWLKYKL
-486 NLDTIILKR
+486 NLDSIIIKR
-495 A
+495 EF

>member
-1 MGITLLDGLGD
+1 M
-12 KIRSSSSLTGLKAI
+12 
-26 IIMNKNS
+26 MNKN
-33 NNLIENFTL
+33 NNNIIDNFTL
-42 LISNTRLYLINLLDF
+42 LISNTRIYLVNLLDF
-57 RKDADQLNTTQ
+57 RKDADQISTTE

-131 KSSLISLGTMVL
+131 RTSMISLGTMML
-143 LSVLTSF
+143 LSILTSF

-160 DTSELFVRT
+160 DTSELFART

-242 ALATFIVIKF
+242 ALATFIVVKF
-252 LKFPMINYVDSMR
+252 LKFPMINYVDSIR
-265 RRRISRFVTLAA
+265 RRRISRFATLAA
-277 VIVMIPAVWTFVNVV
+277 IVVMIPAVWTFVNVV
-292 NESNFKND
+292 KESNFKND
-300 AFSFINSELEILPN
+300 AMSFVNSELDILPN
-314 SKFIKKNALIQ
+314 SKYIKKNTLIQ
-325 YNKDES
+325 YNKDIP
-331 SVIELTTLGNDQISE
+331 SVIELTTLGNDQISD
-346 EIEFVLN
+346 EIEFVLS
-353 TKMKNYSSLNDTE
+353 TKMKNYSSLDNTE
-366 LIISQSLFR
+366 LIINQSLFR

-398 QKINFLEDKV
+398 QKINFLENKI
-408 QQLLVLEKNYIEFP
+408 QQLLKLEQNYIEFP
-422 NLLKE
+422 GLVNE
-427 VNINYSEIDEF
+427 VSINYSEIENF
-438 SYSNILK
+438 SYSNVLK

-451 DTVSVFY
+451 DTISVFY
-458 VKWNDTLVDEMDI
+458 VKWNDSLINELDI
-471 INRSIQLEKWLKYKL
+471 INKSIQLEKWLKYKL
-486 NLDTIILKR
+486 TLDSIIIKR
-495 A
+495 QL

>member
-1 MGITLLDGLGD
+1 
-12 KIRSSSSLTGLKAI
+12 
-26 IIMNKNS
+26 MNKN
-33 NNLIENFTL
+33 NNNIIDNFTL
-42 LISNTRLYLINLLDF
+42 LISNTRIYLVNLLDF
-57 RKDADQLNTTQ
+57 RKDADQISTTE

-131 KSSLISLGTMVL
+131 RTSIISLGTMML
-143 LSVLTSF
+143 LSILTSF

-160 DTSELFVRT
+160 DTSELFART

-242 ALATFIVIKF
+242 ALATFIVVKF
-252 LKFPMINYVDSMR
+252 LKFPMINYVDSIR
-265 RRRISRFVTLAA
+265 RRRISRFATLAA
-277 VIVMIPAVWTFVNVV
+277 IVVMIPAVWTFVNVV

-300 AFSFINSELEILPN
+300 AMSFVNSELDILPN
-314 SKFIKKNALIQ
+314 SKYIKKNILIQ
-325 YNKDES
+325 YNKDIP
-331 SVIELTTLGNDQISE
+331 SVIELTTLGNDQISD
-346 EIEFVLN
+346 EIEFVLS
-353 TKMKNYSSLNDTE
+353 TKMKNYSSLDNTE
-366 LIISQSLFR
+366 LIINQSLFR

-398 QKINFLEDKV
+398 QKINFLENKI
-408 QQLLVLEKNYIEFP
+408 QQLLKLEQNYIEFP
-422 NLLKE
+422 GLVNE
-427 VNINYSEIDEF
+427 VSINYSEIQNF
-438 SYSNILK
+438 SYSNVLK

-451 DTVSVFY
+451 DTISVFY
-458 VKWNDTLVDEMDI
+458 VKWNDSLINELDI
-471 INRSIQLEKWLKYKL
+471 ANKSVQLEKWLKYKL
-486 NLDTIILKR
+486 NLDSILIKR
-495 A
+495 QL